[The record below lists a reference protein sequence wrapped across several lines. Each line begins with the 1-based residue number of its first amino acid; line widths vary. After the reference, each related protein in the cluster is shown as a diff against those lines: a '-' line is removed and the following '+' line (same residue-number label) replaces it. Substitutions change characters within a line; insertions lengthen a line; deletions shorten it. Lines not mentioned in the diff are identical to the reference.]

1 MTQSWNCWRWQLGL
15 ASFLA
20 LFGASSYLGDCA
32 RAQSNIKP
40 DNNLGQESSLVQQ
53 NANGTSD
60 EVIYGGAQ
68 RGANLFHSFQE
79 FNVSEGRRALF
90 YSPSADIQNILARVT
105 GGNPS
110 KIMGVLGT
118 YTDSGESQA
127 NLFLINPNGI
137 LFGPNA
143 SLNVGGSFV
152 ASTASSVNFADGTS
166 FSATAPQTTPLL
178 TVSVPIGL
186 QFGGT
191 AGSIIN
197 QSHTTNSS
205 GELVV
210 GLQIQPG
217 KTLALLGGDVAL
229 EGGSLTAAGDLTAAG
244 GRIELGSVAGNS
256 LVRLNQ
262 TDKGWSLG
270 YEGVHNFQDIQ
281 LSQQAV
287 VDASGKGGGDIQVQ
301 GRRIALT
308 DTSSI
313 SADTLGSQ
321 DGGKISIQ
329 SSEFIAQDGSIVS
342 AKTFDKGQGGT
353 LSVTASNSVKL
364 SGSSV
369 DGPSG
374 LFSQT
379 EEDSTGASGNLTIAT
394 RQLQVLDG
402 AQVATTIFGAGQG
415 GNLSVTA
422 ESIKLSGTGI
432 LADREIA
439 SGLFS
444 QTEEDSTGASGNLTI
459 ATRQLQVLDG
469 AQVSAAALGN
479 GQAGTLKVTASDFVE
494 LSGTSVNGNIFS
506 GLFTQNQ
513 GISAAGDLTVVTGQL
528 NVRNRALVSVSGQGS
543 GNAGNLDV
551 AARSITLD
559 NQATLTATSDKGRG
573 GNIKLQARDLL
584 LTRNGSRISATSFGS
599 GDEGNINI
607 DTSVLVALE
616 NSNITASA
624 AGLGA
629 NIRINTQGLFFS
641 PDSKVT
647 ASGSTTIEG
656 TVEVGN
662 PNVLPQEVVNV
673 AGLITQGCSASGGQ
687 AANRFIVTGR
697 GGLPPTPRETL
708 SSDTVLE
715 DWGTLALA
723 PTESLSTEQRDVI
736 ENRFG
741 GSAVSSHPTA
751 PESAGPIVEAQ
762 GWMIGANGQVVL
774 TAQAPNVTPHNPW
787 QTPSDCHRA

>member
-1 MTQSWNCWRWQLGL
+1 MTQSWNCWCWQLGL

-20 LFGASSYLGDCA
+20 IFGASTYLGDCA

-53 NANGTSD
+53 NANAASD

-110 KIMGVLGT
+110 KIMGILGT
-118 YTDSGESQA
+118 YTDSGASQA

-186 QFGGT
+186 QFRGT
-191 AGSIIN
+191 AGSILN
-197 QSHTTNSS
+197 QSQVTDSNRN
-205 GELVV
+205 LI
-210 GLQIQPG
+210 GLQVQPG
-217 KTLALLGGDVAL
+217 RSLALVGGDVAL
-229 EGGSLTAAGDLTAAG
+229 AGGALTAAG
-244 GRIELGSVAGNS
+244 GRIELGSVAAGSGIVN
-256 LVRLNQ
+256 L
-262 TDKGWSLG
+262 TPIDFGWALG
-270 YEGVHNFQDIQ
+270 YENVQNFRDIH

-287 VDASGKGGGDIQVQ
+287 VDVSGEGRGDIQVQ
-301 GRRIALT
+301 GRRITLT

-313 SADTLGSQ
+313 SADTLKSEN
-321 DGGKISIQ
+321 GGKISIQ
-329 SSEFIAQDGSIVS
+329 ALELIAQDGSLVS
-342 AKTFDKGQGGT
+342 ARTLRSGQGAT
-353 LSVTASNSVKL
+353 LSVTANSIKL
-364 SGSSV
+364 SGTSA
-369 DGPSG
+369 DGSSG
-374 LFSQT
+374 LFTQT
-379 EEDSTGASGNLTIAT
+379 AKESTGAAGNLTITT

-402 AQVATTIFGAGQG
+402 AQVSTTTLGAGKG
-415 GNLSVTA
+415 GNLSVKA
-422 ESIKLSGTGI
+422 ESIKLSGTVK
-432 LADREIA
+432 LADNKLIS

-444 QTEEDSTGASGNLTI
+444 QTEQESTGAAGSLTI

-479 GQAGTLKVTASDFVE
+479 GPAGTLHLTATDFVE
-494 LSGTSVNGNIFS
+494 LSGTSADGQFFS

-513 GISAAGDLTVVTGQL
+513 GSSTAGDLTIVTGQL
-528 NVRNRALVSVSGQGS
+528 NVRDRAVVSSQGS
-543 GNAGNLDV
+543 GNAGNLNIM
-551 AARSITLD
+551 ARSITLD
-559 NQATLTATSDKGRG
+559 NKAALTAESLEGRG
-573 GNIKLQARDLL
+573 GNITLQARDFL
-584 LTRNGSRISATSFGS
+584 LTRNGSRISATSGGS

-607 DTSVLVALE
+607 DASILAAID

-624 AGLGA
+624 EGLGA
-629 NIRINTQGLFFS
+629 NIRINTQGIFFS
-641 PDSKVT
+641 PDSAVT

-723 PTESLSTEQRDVI
+723 PTESLSTKQRDAI
-736 ENRFG
+736 KNRFG

-751 PESAGPIVEAQ
+751 PEPGPIVEAQ
-762 GWMIGANGQVVL
+762 GWVVGANGQIVL

-787 QTPSDCHRA
+787 QTPADCHTS